1 METLGSYMKK
11 AFQTYPDKIAV
22 KYQNQTITYD
32 QLRIRS
38 CQLANGIKSYHLK
51 KGDRVAVLMSNR
63 SEHIESDCAAA
74 LGGFIKVP
82 LDYRLHPKE
91 LTYIIENSGA
101 KLLIGEKE
109 WIHKIDLDIPKLEVG
124 DKYECWLQRQ
134 SDDYPK
140 SEAVQEDDVFVI
152 MYTSGTT
159 GRPKGGMLSHRNMIA
174 GALSLA
180 LACEVMTEDVIGHA
194 ASLTHGS
201 NFLSHIAWIF
211 GLTQVV
217 FNKFDPK
224 EFIDD
229 LEREKVSV
237 LFLVPAMI
245 DLMIQDPDF
254 DPKKLG
260 HVKSINMAGAP
271 IAAAKLQKALE
282 LLGPKL
288 IQTYGQVE
296 APMVITTMPRH
307 ELGKRLESCG
317 IAGPFVETKV
327 VDENGKKAAP
337 GELGEVVCRG
347 SLVMKGYWSNPGAT
361 LDTIKNGWLHTGD
374 VGWMDEQGYLHLVD
388 RKKDVVISGGM
399 NIYPREIE
407 EVLNKHDGVKETCVI
422 GVPDDKW
429 GERLIA
435 YIVGNGTC
443 EVTEEELMKLCSRHL
458 AAFKKPKE
466 LYIVDRLPK
475 SPYGKILK
483 RELRK
488 LYGTVPQ

>member
-11 AFQTYPDKIAV
+11 AFQTYPHQVAV
-22 KYQNQTITYD
+22 KFQHQTMTYD
-32 QLRIRS
+32 ELRIRS

-82 LDYRLHPKE
+82 LNYRLHPKE
-91 LTYIIENSGA
+91 LTYIIENAGA

-109 WIHKIDLDIPKLEVG
+109 LIHKIDLDIPKLEVG
-124 DKYECWLQRQ
+124 DKYESWLRRQ

-140 SEAVQEDDVFVI
+140 AEVQEDDVFAI

-159 GRPKGGMLSHRNMIA
+159 GRPKGGMLSHRNMIT
-174 GALSLA
+174 GALSLT
-180 LACEVMTEDVIGHA
+180 LACEVTTGDMIGHVA
-194 ASLTHGS
+194 PLTHGS

-217 FNKFDPK
+217 FNKFEPK

-237 LFLVPAMI
+237 IFLVPTMI
-245 DLMIQDPDF
+245 NLMIQEPDF
-254 DPKKLG
+254 DPKKLD
-260 HVKSINMAGAP
+260 HVKSINMAGSP

-288 IQTYGQVE
+288 VQTYGQVE

-317 IAGPFVETKV
+317 KVGPFVEAEV
-327 VDENGKKAAP
+327 VDEAGRKVAL

-361 LDTIKNGWLHTGD
+361 LETIKNGWLYTGD
-374 VGWMDEQGYLHLVD
+374 IGWMDEQGYLYLVD

-422 GVPDDKW
+422 GVPDEKW
-429 GERLIA
+429 GERLVA

-443 EVTEEELMKLCSRHL
+443 KVTEEELIELCSQHL
-458 AAFKKPKE
+458 AGYKKPKE
-466 LYIVDRLPK
+466 LYIVDQLPK
-475 SPYGKILK
+475 SPYGKMLK
-483 RELRK
+483 RELREM
-488 LYGTVPQ
+488 YGRVPQ